1 MTDQQVVRYLTLVDR
16 KLQILLDSGVNYK
29 PEYAEEMEAINKEI
43 AELRPL
49 VEQERGEYN
58 SRGIMVSPSE
68 IMRQIIREEVN
79 KER

>member
-16 KLQILLDSGVNYK
+16 KLQILLDYK

>member
-29 PEYAEEMEAINKEI
+29 PEYAEEMEAIDKEI

-49 VEQERGEYN
+49 IEQERRKYDLNGF
-58 SRGIMVSPSE
+58 SVPPSE
-68 IMRQIIREEVN
+68 MIRQAIREEIN